1 MRDMTIEVDLKEIKN
16 LLSLLN
22 KKTDVLI
29 ESRETLSLMLLAEKS
44 MKGFLIEEPDVYSMK
59 DVKVRYS

>member
-1 MRDMTIEVDLKEIKN
+1 MTVEVDLKEIKN

-22 KKTDVLI
+22 KKIDVLI

-44 MKGFLIEEPDVYSMK
+44 MKDFLIEEPDVYSMK

>member
-1 MRDMTIEVDLKEIKN
+1 MTIEVDLKEIKN

-29 ESRETLSLMLLAEKS
+29 ESRETLSLMLLARNS
-44 MKGFLIEEPDVYSMK
+44 
-59 DVKVRYS
+59 

>member
-1 MRDMTIEVDLKEIKN
+1 MTIEVDLKEIKN
-16 LLSLLN
+16 LLYLLN
-22 KKTDVLI
+22 KKIDVLI

>member
-1 MRDMTIEVDLKEIKN
+1 MTIEVDLKEIKN

-22 KKTDVLI
+22 KKIDVLI

-44 MKGFLIEEPDVYSMK
+44 MKDFLIEEPDVYSMK

>member
-1 MRDMTIEVDLKEIKN
+1 MTIEVDLKEIKN

-44 MKGFLIEEPDVYSMK
+44 MKGFLFEEPDVYSMK

>member
-1 MRDMTIEVDLKEIKN
+1 MTIEVDLKEIKN

-22 KKTDVLI
+22 KKIDVLI

>member
-22 KKTDVLI
+22 KKIDVLI

>member
-1 MRDMTIEVDLKEIKN
+1 MTIEVDLKEIKN

-22 KKTDVLI
+22 KKIDVLI

-44 MKGFLIEEPDVYSMK
+44 MKGFLIEEPDVYPMK